1 MRWQWQRTRRNCAL
15 EKQSD
20 MQLTPK
26 GQKFRDRIDNWFLF
40 NVFLLIKLPL
50 AWIAGSRVKRIDE
63 EACAISMPF
72 GWRNQNPF
80 QSMYF
85 AAQSMSAEMSTGMLC
100 MLAIE
105 NSGESIAMLV
115 SDNSSQFTKKAN
127 GHVTFTCNDGKKMFD
142 AVAETCRT
150 GEPVLVEMTSVGV
163 MDNGVE
169 VSNFSFTWTVKKRSK

>member
-1 MRWQWQRTRRNCAL
+1 MEL
-15 EKQSD
+15 S
-20 MQLTPK
+20 PK
-26 GQKFRDRIDNWFLF
+26 GKKFRDRIDNWFIFNLF
-40 NVFLLIKLPL
+40 LIIKLPL
-50 AWIAGSRVKRIDE
+50 AWIAGSRVRLIDAE
-63 EACAISMPF
+63 TCAIKMPY

-105 NSGESIAMLV
+105 HSGEDIAMLV
-115 SDNSSQFTKKAN
+115 SDNRSKFIKKAN
-127 GHVTFTCNDGKKMFD
+127 GHVTFTCNDGMKMFD

-150 GEPVLVEMTSVGV
+150 GEPVLVEMKSAGV

-169 VSNFSFTWTVKKRSK
+169 VSSFSFTWTVKKRSR